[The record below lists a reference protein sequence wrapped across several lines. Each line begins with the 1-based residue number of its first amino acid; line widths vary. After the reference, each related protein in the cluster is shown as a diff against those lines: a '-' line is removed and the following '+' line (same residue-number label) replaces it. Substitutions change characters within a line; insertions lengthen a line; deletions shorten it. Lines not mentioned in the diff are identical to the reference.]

1 LRFVTQLLRRGFGA
15 ILLTVLAVVAIR
27 APAVAQLGPW
37 TVSVAL
43 GWGAGESLWS
53 VDRRPLLSSFTPQP
67 ADTVAL
73 GRAIGGGVHVG
84 AGLAYRPTSH
94 LGLTAEFFYL
104 DTPVRSTC
112 RPINVRTPLNAGWC
126 AATDGEKQTNPSYGL
141 TGGLRLDLVPSAW
154 LRPYAR
160 AGLGA
165 VVFSVSTVAMEGLP
179 PGFHAAVIA
188 DSSPHKSAMTALF
201 AVGVARALGSK
212 RELQLEIRDV
222 MIDFERV
229 AAPANSAGMAPTRR
243 QIAHEA
249 VLALGI
255 HMDLHAITH

>member
-1 LRFVTQLLRRGFGA
+1 VTQLVRRRLGA

-27 APAVAQLGPW
+27 APASAQLGPW

-53 VDRRPLLSSFTPQP
+53 VDRQPVVSSFTLLPT
-67 ADTVAL
+67 DTVVL
-73 GRAIGGGVHVG
+73 GRAIGAGVHVG

-112 RPINVRTPLNAGWC
+112 RPINVGTPLNATWC

-141 TGGLRLDLVPSAW
+141 MGGLRLELVPSAW
-154 LRPYAR
+154 LRPYVR
-160 AGLGA
+160 ASLGA
-165 VVFSVSTVAMEGLP
+165 VVYSVSTVAVEGLP
-179 PGFHAAVIA
+179 PGFHATVIA
-188 DSSPHKSAMTALF
+188 DSSPHKSATTALL

-229 AAPANSAGMAPTRR
+229 TAPANAAGMAPTRR
-243 QIAHEA
+243 QMAHEA

-255 HMDLHAITH
+255 RMDLHAITH